1 MGQHIEEIVEVQGSD
16 PLAITRVMSQ
26 IPNNRSGKMNVVMPY
41 VQAKLNAAL
50 LLLHRF
56 LYRWLGGRQ
65 VFLTLNRVP
74 VNYGLSTRRL
84 TMDSEDP
91 GPTGAYLLVRAQQL
105 QHQRGHHG

>member
-1 MGQHIEEIVEVQGSD
+1 
-16 PLAITRVMSQ
+16 MSQ
-26 IPNNRSGKMNVVMPY
+26 IPNNRSGKMNVVIPY
-41 VQAKLNAAL
+41 VQAKLNATL

-84 TMDSEDP
+84 NTDSEVVIKIQ
-91 GPTGAYLLVRAQQL
+91 VRRERIFSFGRSSYNTNVASMAELRRLIGLTNQVQ
-105 QHQRGHHG
+105 

>member
-1 MGQHIEEIVEVQGSD
+1 MGPHTAKIVEVQGSD

-26 IPNNRSGKMNVVMPY
+26 IPNNRSGKINVVIPY
-41 VQAKLNAAL
+41 VQVKLNATL

-74 VNYGLSTRRL
+74 VNHGLSTRRL
-84 TMDSEDP
+84 NTDSE
-91 GPTGAYLLVRAQQL
+91 VVIKIQV
-105 QHQRGHHG
+105 H